1 MHAWRAAARYAASH
15 RSMLRL
21 PVDAQAV
28 AADPV
33 WIELDVS
40 ALRHNLRQFRGL
52 LRPGCQL
59 VAVVKANAY
68 GHGLLPMARAAV
80 AAGAD
85 QLAVAEVDE
94 GARLR
99 AVGLELPILVIGPA
113 TGAALRDAVAARLT
127 PAIARP
133 ELAAELAAMVPPGRP
148 YPVHVEVDTGM
159 HRHGI
164 APEDF
169 GRLVDELRAR
179 GRLQLAGVYTHFAA
193 LSEHDLPTMRRQL
206 ARFEATLASVRD
218 LGNPLRHAANTL
230 AAITFPAAQL
240 DAVRIGGGLYGLHR
254 PGVATPALRPV
265 LSLRARIV
273 GLRQVAAGG
282 LVGYGGAFRCER
294 DSTLALLPIGY
305 ADGLPRASWHGA
317 PVLVRGRRATLA
329 GVLSMNQAVVDVTEV
344 PGVAVGD
351 VVTLL
356 GADGGQRLCAED
368 RVLPGGSAYEITTML
383 RAGLPRVLV
392 GEPESAERLR

>member
-1 MHAWRAAARYAASH
+1 
-15 RSMLRL
+15 MLRL
-21 PVDAQAV
+21 PVDATTAP
-28 AADPV
+28 ADPV
-33 WIELDVS
+33 WIELDLS

-94 GARLR
+94 GLRLR
-99 AVGLELPILVIGPA
+99 AAGIEVPILIVGPLA
-113 TGAALRDAVAARLT
+113 VSALREMVAARLI
-127 PAIARP
+127 PAIGRA
-133 ELAAELAAMVPPGRP
+133 EHAAALAECVPPGRP
-148 YPVHVEVDTGM
+148 YPVQVEIDTGM

-164 APEDF
+164 APAEF
-169 GRLVDELRAR
+169 GRLVDEMRAR
-179 GRLQLAGVYTHFAA
+179 GRLQLVGVYTHFAA
-193 LSEHDLPTMRRQL
+193 LSEHDLPSMRRQL
-206 ARFEATLASVRD
+206 ALFQATLAAVRD
-218 LGNPLRHAANTL
+218 LGYPLRHAANTL
-230 AAITFPAAQL
+230 GAITFPAAQL

-254 PGVATPALRPV
+254 PRVAMPALRPV
-265 LSLRARIV
+265 LSLRARIA

-294 DSTLALLPIGY
+294 DSTLALLPLGY

-317 PVLVRGRRATLA
+317 PVLVRGRRATMA
-329 GVLSMNQAVVDVTEV
+329 GVLSMNQAVVDVTDV

-392 GEPESAERLR
+392 GEPETGARLR